1 MGGMREATLQ
11 KTIAYILAH
20 PDASKSEVVFGAKV
34 SDNTVARA
42 RRILIEKGLIPESR
56 KKDPVLPTV
65 EMFPEEPEP
74 QVAISKA
81 SRRSAD
87 PEPTATPSADPGMLD
102 HAAMIAMASM
112 VAQAEELT
120 DEEVQRRLMRQA
132 QLFAFNPTLHPDTR
146 MSASTLWAKLRDM
159 KKDEAIG
166 PGKPMT
172 LLEAVRRTKD
182 VLLAVGQVV
191 SALAVKEAFYA
202 DQAPDVQAPSPL
214 GAEEAPG
221 ASRHDGDPPAPEDLR
236 PVNVGLRIDGQDGS
250 LPDPDL
256 PRPEA

>member
-65 EMFPEEPEP
+65 EMFPDDMKGSDAPVTQP
-74 QVAISKA
+74 DQ
-81 SRRSAD
+81 D
-87 PEPTATPSADPGMLD
+87 PAPADPGMLD

-112 VAQAEELT
+112 VAQAEELS

-132 QLFAFNPTLHPDTR
+132 QLFAFTPTLHPDTR

-172 LLEAVRRTKD
+172 LLEAVCRTKD

-202 DQAPDVQAPSPL
+202 EQAPDVQAPSPL

-236 PVNVGLRIDGQDGS
+236 PVNVGLRIDGQDGRV
-250 LPDPDL
+250 PDPDL

>member
-65 EMFPEEPEP
+65 EMFPEEPLHMKG
-74 QVAISKA
+74 SDA
-81 SRRSAD
+81 SATQPAQD
-87 PEPTATPSADPGMLD
+87 PAPADPGMLD

-202 DQAPDVQAPSPL
+202 EQAPDVQAPSPL

-221 ASRHDGDPPAPEDLR
+221 APRHDGDPPAPEDLR
-236 PVNVGLRIDGQDGS
+236 PVNVGVRIGGQDGRV
-250 LPDPDL
+250 PDPDL

>member
-20 PDASKSEVVFGAKV
+20 PDASKSEVVSGAKV

-65 EMFPEEPEP
+65 EMFPEEPP
-74 QVAISKA
+74 FAAAQA
-81 SRRSAD
+81 
-87 PEPTATPSADPGMLD
+87 PEPPATAHADLGMLD

-112 VAQAEELT
+112 VTQAEELT

-236 PVNVGLRIDGQDGS
+236 PVNVGLRIDGQDGR